1 MEPLLLILVP
11 GIVGG
16 LVLALL
22 IARKWGPTPSTVV
35 PRRLEAASP
44 SLINMAHIKVEGI
57 GGLGMVAAVA
67 AVAIADPRIG
77 LATIVALVLGGG
89 LALLLIAMRRR
100 SGAMPSSGEGPAD
113 RSTLHI
119 GDDRRRTPAEGAR
132 ATIDE
137 VKRAGVVVA

>member
-1 MEPLLLILVP
+1 MEPLLILVP

-16 LVLALL
+16 IVLALL
-22 IARKWGPTPSTVV
+22 IARKWGRPPSIVV

-100 SGAMPSSGEGPAD
+100 SGAMPSSGEGPAE

-119 GDDRRRTPAEGAR
+119 DDDSRRTHAEGVR
-132 ATIDE
+132 APIDE
-137 VKRAGVVVA
+137 VKHAAAVVA

>member
-22 IARKWGPTPSTVV
+22 IARKWARTPSTVV

-119 GDDRRRTPAEGAR
+119 DDDRRTHAEGVR

-137 VKRAGVVVA
+137 VKRAAVVVA